1 MLLGRLSYYKFYASF
16 SLSFD
21 VIVMFYQFKKSRKN
35 VFMDMCSDCKYVARF
50 PAPWF
55 MIMFYCGDTYIH
67 SRDTFQILLNDVRK
81 VFPTGIYLIG

>member
-1 MLLGRLSYYKFYASF
+1 
-16 SLSFD
+16 
-21 VIVMFYQFKKSRKN
+21 
-35 VFMDMCSDCKYVARF
+35 MDMCSDCKYVARF